1 VKIAVVGAAGRM
13 GSWFCRLLHSSKY
26 ELLLIGRRQEPLVAL
41 SQELSGSSVVA
52 SVKDVG
58 NADAVLISVAFDNV
72 VNAMRDLSP
81 HVRVAQPVID
91 ISSLKVKP
99 QRLAEEHLACATY
112 LGVHPMFGPGA
123 ESLQGHN
130 VILAPVGGDAARLAN
145 EVGSWCSGRGA
156 VVRTMGPESHDQLMS
171 IVLGLPAITVAA
183 VARTVLE
190 TSKLRE
196 AREMSGTSLQ
206 VLLALTESM
215 MCQGSELYSMLL
227 ESLPD
232 APDLAEAMGRSI
244 THYGKLIAARDREAL
259 RAEFTQL
266 GNGLTAADRAAE
278 DAYEHMYAMLEALKK
293 YPAR

>member
-1 VKIAVVGAAGRM
+1 VKIAVVGAAGKM
-13 GSWFCRLLHSSKY
+13 GSWFCRLLHSCNY
-26 ELLLIGRRQEPLVAL
+26 DLLLIGRRREPLEAL
-41 SQELSGSSVVA
+41 AGELRGSVVA
-52 SVKDVG
+52 APGDVRG
-58 NADAVLISVAFDNV
+58 ADATLISVAFDQV
-72 VNAMRDLSP
+72 ENAMRDVSP
-81 HVRVAQPVID
+81 YVRIAQPVID
-91 ISSLKVKP
+91 ISSLKVRP
-99 QRLAEEHLACATY
+99 QRLAEQHLACSTY

-156 VVRTMGPESHDQLMS
+156 IVRTMDPEGHDQLMS
-171 IVLGLPAITVAA
+171 IVLGLPAFTVAA
-183 VARTVLE
+183 VARTILK

-227 ESLPD
+227 EALPD
-232 APDLAEAMGRSI
+232 APALAEAMGRSI
-244 THYGKLIAARDREAL
+244 SHYGELIAARDREAL

-293 YPAR
+293 YPSR

>member
-1 VKIAVVGAAGRM
+1 
-13 GSWFCRLLHSSKY
+13 
-26 ELLLIGRRQEPLVAL
+26 
-41 SQELSGSSVVA
+41 
-52 SVKDVG
+52 
-58 NADAVLISVAFDNV
+58 
-72 VNAMRDLSP
+72 
-81 HVRVAQPVID
+81 
-91 ISSLKVKP
+91 
-99 QRLAEEHLACATY
+99 
-112 LGVHPMFGPGA
+112 MFGPGA

-156 VVRTMGPESHDQLMS
+156 IVRTMDPEGHDQLMS

-183 VARTVLE
+183 VARTILK

-227 ESLPD
+227 EALPD
-232 APDLAEAMGRSI
+232 APALAEAMGRSI
-244 THYGKLIAARDREAL
+244 SHYGELIAARDREAL

-266 GNGLTAADRAAE
+266 GTA
-278 DAYEHMYAMLEALKK
+278 
-293 YPAR
+293 

>member
-1 VKIAVVGAAGRM
+1 MKIAVVGAAGRM
-13 GSWFCRLLHSSKY
+13 GSWFCRFLHSCEY
-26 ELLLIGRRQEPLVAL
+26 DLLLVGRRRQPLE
-41 SQELSGSSVVA
+41 ELAAELPGSAVGTSR
-52 SVKDVG
+52 DVG
-58 NADAVLISVAFDNV
+58 SADAVLISVIFDQV
-72 VNAMRDLSP
+72 ENAMRDLSDY
-81 HVRVAQPVID
+81 VRIAQPVID

-99 QRLAEEHLACATY
+99 QRLAERYLPVSTY

-145 EVGSWCSGRGA
+145 DVGFWCSGRGA
-156 VVRTMGPESHDQLMS
+156 VVRTMAPESHDQLMS
-171 IVLGLPAITVAA
+171 IVLGLPAIAVAA
-183 VARTVLE
+183 VARTILE

-227 ESLPD
+227 EALPD
-232 APDLAEAMGRSI
+232 APALAQTMGRSI
-244 THYGKLIAARDREAL
+244 SHYGELIAARDREAL
-259 RAEFTQL
+259 RTEFAQL
-266 GNGLTAADRAAE
+266 GDGLTAADYAAE

-293 YPAR
+293 YPSR